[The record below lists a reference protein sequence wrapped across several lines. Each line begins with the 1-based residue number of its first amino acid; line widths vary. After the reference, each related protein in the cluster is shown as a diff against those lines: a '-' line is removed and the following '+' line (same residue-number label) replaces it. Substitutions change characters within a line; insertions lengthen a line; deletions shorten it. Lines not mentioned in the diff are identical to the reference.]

1 MNPAGVTTIIT
12 KFLRL
17 KFTKNGLSLFSY
29 NYFRMNVVILDNDA
43 ARTEDRGWNPLRQL
57 ANVTVYGQTQDTE
70 EKIERA
76 MEADII
82 LTNKVLMDRQTLNR
96 LPRLKYIG
104 VLATGYNVVDI
115 EAAKERGITVTNV
128 PVYSTESVAQHT
140 LALLLAVTN
149 RVEHYA
155 DATRQGVWSAQPVF
169 CYWDTNLME
178 LHGKTFGIFGFGNIG
193 SRVAELAHVLGMKV
207 AVCTSKSQ
215 EQLLQYVTKVTK
227 EELFAASDVLSLHCP
242 LTDSTRH
249 MINASTI
256 AQMKPTA
263 IIINTGRGPLV
274 DEEAMAQ
281 ALQASQLA
289 AYCADVM
296 ETEPPSKD
304 SPLLQQPNA
313 FLTPHIAWATPEA
326 RQRVVDI
333 ATENIRAFLDGEPKN
348 VVG

>member
-1 MNPAGVTTIIT
+1 
-12 KFLRL
+12 
-17 KFTKNGLSLFSY
+17 
-29 NYFRMNVVILDNDA
+29 MNVVILDNDA

-57 ANVTVYGQTQDTE
+57 ANVTVYGQTPDTE
-70 EKIERA
+70 EKIRRSID
-76 MEADII
+76 ADII

-115 EAAKERGITVTNV
+115 EAATERAITVTNV

-193 SRVAELAHVLGMKV
+193 SRVAELAHVIGMKV
-207 AVCTSKSQ
+207 IAYTSKSQ
-215 EQLLQYVTKVTK
+215 AQLPQYVKKATQD
-227 EELFAASDVLSLHCP
+227 ELFTTSDILSLHCP
-242 LTDSTRH
+242 LTETTRH
-249 MINASTI
+249 MINARTI
-256 AQMKPTA
+256 ARMKPAT
-263 IIINTGRGPLV
+263 IVINTGRGPLV
-274 DEEAMAQ
+274 DEEAMAK
-281 ALQASQLA
+281 ALQTGQLA

-296 ETEPPSKD
+296 ETEPPSND
-304 SPLLQQPNA
+304 NPLLQLPNA
-313 FLTPHIAWATPEA
+313 FITPHIAWATPEA

-333 ATENIRAFLDGEPKN
+333 ATDNVRAFLNGKSKN
-348 VVG
+348 VVHNS